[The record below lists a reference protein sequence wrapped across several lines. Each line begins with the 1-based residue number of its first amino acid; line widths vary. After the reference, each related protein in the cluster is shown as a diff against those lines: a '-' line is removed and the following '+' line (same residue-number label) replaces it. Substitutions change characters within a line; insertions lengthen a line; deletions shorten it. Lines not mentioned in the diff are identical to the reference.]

1 VFSVL
6 KEIVYFGEKP
16 YTSTDYGLLA
26 SLLIPM
32 KLQKFPNDTFGWEA
46 KIEGSVKYQSESVL
60 NIEINHYT
68 YTVALTDI
76 KDCVLYFFDPSTGKS
91 IPNVALFR
99 DKNAFMAF
107 AEKIQSQI

>member
-16 YTSTDYGLLA
+16 YTSTDYAGLLA

-32 KLQKFPNDTFGWEA
+32 KLKKFPNDTFGWEA

-68 YTVALTDI
+68 YTGLTDI
-76 KDCVLYFFDPSTGKS
+76 RIAFFTFDQSTGKS
-91 IPNVALFR
+91 IQ
-99 DKNAFMAF
+99 M
-107 AEKIQSQI
+107 